1 MLSDFPILKK
11 KFEMFFSHESK
22 AQNQQNS
29 DEKSYDELIEFI
41 VRLFTFFDVKRFSH
55 TEKKN

>member
-29 DEKSYDELIEFI
+29 DEKSYDEPNEREHYDFG
-41 VRLFTFFDVKRFSH
+41 
-55 TEKKN
+55 EKL